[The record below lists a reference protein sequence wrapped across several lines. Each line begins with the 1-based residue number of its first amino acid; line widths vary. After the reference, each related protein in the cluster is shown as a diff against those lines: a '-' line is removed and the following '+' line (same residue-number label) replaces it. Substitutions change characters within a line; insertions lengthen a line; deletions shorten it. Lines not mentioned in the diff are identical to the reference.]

1 MKKIISLLL
10 TLVMIFGSL
19 LTLVSCGAPDDDGA
33 EINIYLGY
41 EVFDFDPSDYY
52 VSDAAEQ
59 VLSLLYE
66 PLFKLKKNGK
76 LQCAAADDYDVDE
89 DERKIVIT
97 LRETY
102 WSDNIKVKASDYV
115 YAWCNRI
122 INASN
127 PNPAAALFYE
137 IEGVKE
143 VMNGEGSIYD
153 VGIKAT
159 EMDQITITYCEGAD
173 YERILKNLA
182 SVATSPVR
190 QDIVESGET
199 YWSKYTAVTNGA
211 FKIKSYDSYDED
223 KSAGTFELTRN
234 IGYHQDP
241 TTTDYDDEVRPGML
255 YGEFTIPGSDISV
268 SYEDI
273 EDKVVFVMAEA
284 SLADRKEYEDEAY
297 TADRTSTYTYVFNT
311 NNPLFADANVRL
323 ALSTVIDRDDI
334 IDLIT
339 FGHAASGFLPEICGG
354 DEDGIISTS
363 GNYDKA
369 MEYLAKADLT
379 GISKSF
385 TLTIDGDEQ
394 SVEIAKLVETAWESL
409 GFDVTVAVAEP
420 VQNSVPDGTIYDSG
434 IQYLVKDAS
443 YGIYNYDVIAVDW
456 QMYSRDGA
464 VGLLSLTSNLNGM
477 GTDYASKRENIAGWS
492 DSHYDALVAEAIAC
506 EDEDDREDKLAEAE
520 EYLMSQMPVCPLVFN
535 QTFEFESSKIRKL
548 RFDGLG
554 NIVMT
559 NVKLRDYDEYLKPED
574 EDEE

>member
-41 EVFDFDPSDYY
+41 QVFDFDPSDYY

-76 LQCAAADDYDVDE
+76 LKCAAAEDYEVDE
-89 DERKIVIT
+89 DKREIVIT
-97 LRETY
+97 IRETY

-115 YAWCNRI
+115 YAWCDRI
-122 INASN
+122 INPIN

-182 SVATSPVR
+182 AVATSPVR
-190 QDIVESGET
+190 QDIVESGES

-211 FKIKSYDSYDED
+211 FKIKSYDKE
-223 KSAGTFELTRN
+223 AGTFELTRN
-234 IGYHQDP
+234 VGYHQHP

-255 YGEFTIPGSDISV
+255 YGEFTFPGSDIAV

-311 NNPLFADANVRL
+311 NNPLFADENVRL
-323 ALSTVIDRDDI
+323 ALSTVIDRNAI

-339 FGHAASGFLPEICGG
+339 FGYAASGFLPEICGG

-363 GNYDKA
+363 ANYDKA
-369 MEYLAKADLT
+369 VEYLNKADQ
-379 GISKSF
+379 SVVNANKSF
-385 TLTIDGDEQ
+385 SLTIDGDEQ
-394 SVEIAKLVETAWESL
+394 SIEIAKLVEAAWESL
-409 GFDVTVAVAEP
+409 GFNVTVVVADSVEN
-420 VQNSVPDGTIYDSG
+420 VVPDGTIHDSG
-434 IQYLVKDAS
+434 IQYLIKDAS

-464 VGLLSLTSNLNGM
+464 VGLATLTSNINGM
-477 GTDYASKRENIAGWS
+477 GTDFVTKRENIAGWS
-492 DSHYDALVAEAIAC
+492 DATYDALVAEAMAC
-506 EDEDDREDKLAEAE
+506 EDEDDREDKLADAE
-520 EYLMSQMPVCPLVFN
+520 EYLMSKMPVCPLVFN

-554 NIVMT
+554 NIIMT
-559 NVKLRDYDEYLKPED
+559 NVKLKDYDEYLKPEE